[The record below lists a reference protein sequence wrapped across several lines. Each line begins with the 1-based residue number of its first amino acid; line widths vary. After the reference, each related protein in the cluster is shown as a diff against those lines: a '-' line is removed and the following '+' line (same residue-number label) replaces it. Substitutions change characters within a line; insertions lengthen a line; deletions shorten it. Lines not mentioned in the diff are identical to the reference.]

1 MKKVIAM
8 ILVFA
13 MLVPLSSAVAADE
26 MSAKPTVEE
35 ILDEY
40 HRKAFEREMQGDTE
54 TASTWSRRGGSAKTL
69 EEETVETLTNAGYE
83 AYNVT
88 AGNYDT
94 LEAQLY
100 TDFGEMGLDPNGSYI
115 VVISGGD
122 GEASGNSAGANS
134 RVRPETDLEGPPGS
148 TGNASFEYTQDGTTY
163 TMRYVTVTSATGM
176 YMAVDSEYD
185 LDPTTW
191 YEKFPSHLMS
201 AGLVAIADSVSEEFM
216 KGKWL
221 PLGSIASF
229 VYDVFADDNYTEYDA
244 GILTIFATTTWTA
257 QSIQVWDNNDG
268 RWETAQSSAMAV
280 STAFC
285 AGYIVNSTTKKRDQF
300 IGEESAVTTV
310 SPKYTNTSQ
319 RLADAVYGFTRGI
332 IYWDRTGDI
341 NFYMGDSTGS
351 VVIGPGSQPLFTHQ
365 EGWMVP
371 EYD

>member
-1 MKKVIAM
+1 
-8 ILVFA
+8 

-69 EEETVETLTNAGYE
+69 EEETVEALTNAGYE

-163 TMRYVTVTSATGM
+163 TMRYVTVTSATG
-176 YMAVDSEYD
+176 
-185 LDPTTW
+185 
-191 YEKFPSHLMS
+191 F
-201 AGLVAIADSVSEEFM
+201 
-216 KGKWL
+216 
-221 PLGSIASF
+221 
-229 VYDVFADDNYTEYDA
+229 
-244 GILTIFATTTWTA
+244 
-257 QSIQVWDNNDG
+257 
-268 RWETAQSSAMAV
+268 
-280 STAFC
+280 
-285 AGYIVNSTTKKRDQF
+285 
-300 IGEESAVTTV
+300 
-310 SPKYTNTSQ
+310 
-319 RLADAVYGFTRGI
+319 
-332 IYWDRTGDI
+332 
-341 NFYMGDSTGS
+341 
-351 VVIGPGSQPLFTHQ
+351 
-365 EGWMVP
+365 
-371 EYD
+371 